1 MKINE
6 CIEKMSKRSLVKV
19 LKAVLK
25 NDVPKNADDLQLRRL
40 VDDNVSLFSGHE
52 RIEKELDFNSYK
64 RNERILINE
73 ILMIILESDDSIIS
87 EKELWEKVQEY
98 EKMIVEKA
106 KNNNISRVI
115 GQNHYEIYKTIL
127 EVALEDDNM
136 SPDEYNIVKKLRK
149 KLKINSYQ
157 SRIIEAELGKFPG
170 AENKLHSVSD
180 FEQMLKV
187 LQEKGILFYFKDKDE
202 FYYAVIPSEIENSVK
217 SIMEFEL
224 GIGAHYKMLDKLK
237 MSQLTEILKS
247 FGLASSGKKEEI
259 ISRIVEAGFYP
270 SEELDTLSNDELSE
284 ICRDLH
290 GVNVSGTKPEKIKRI
305 ISYFNNLKTKT
316 EVKVED
322 EGARYYGWFDQLA
335 KRDEQVLMAN
345 NIIKDEKIIGSCFE
359 KATRYLF
366 EKKLGHE
373 VVPRQ
378 GKGVATED
386 GEVRLSETEVLLWD
400 NKSKRKDYK
409 FCKDH
414 QRQFKDYIDSSEL
427 IVRMFLVIVPFVDP
441 NDEMEML
448 ISANDIKKH
457 TKNKTDVA
465 IITAK
470 DLKYIADEWRNFS
483 TKEKFDLSIFNYTG
497 VLKKNYLAESMKRM
511 K

>member
-25 NDVPKNADDLQLRRL
+25 NDVPKNADDPQLKKL
-40 VDDNVSLFSGHE
+40 VEDNVSLFSGHE
-52 RIEKELDFNSYK
+52 RIEKELNFNSYK
-64 RNERILINE
+64 RNERILVNE
-73 ILMIILESDDSIIS
+73 ILMIVLESDDSIIS

-98 EKMIVEKA
+98 EKRIVEKA

-180 FEQMLKV
+180 FELMLKI
-187 LQEKGILFYFKDKDE
+187 LQEKGILFYFKEKDE
-202 FYYAVIPSEIENSVK
+202 CYYAVIPSEIENSVK

-224 GIGAHYKMLDKLK
+224 GIGAHNKMLDKLK
-237 MSQLTEILKS
+237 MSQLIEILKS

-259 ISRIVEAGFYP
+259 ISRIIEAGFYP
-270 SEELDTLSNDELSE
+270 SEELDVLSNDELAE
-284 ICRDLH
+284 ICRDLP
-290 GVNVSGTKPEKIKRI
+290 GVNVTGTKPERSRRI
-305 ISYFNNLKTKT
+305 IAYFNNLKTKIET
-316 EVKVED
+316 KSED
-322 EGARYYGWFDQLA
+322 ERAKYYEVFEKLA
-335 KRDEQVLMAN
+335 TRDELYLMAQ
-345 NIIKDEKIIGSCFE
+345 NIIKDEKMIGSCFE

-366 EKKLGHE
+366 EKKLGHD
-373 VVPRQ
+373 VVPR
-378 GKGVATED
+378 KGVVSGD
-386 GEVRLSETEVLLWD
+386 GEVRLSDNEVLLWD

-414 QRQFKDYIDSSEL
+414 QRQFKDYIDSSEQ
-427 IVRMFLVIVPFVDP
+427 IVRVFLVIVPFVDK
-441 NDEMEML
+441 NDEMEVLM
-448 ISANDIKKH
+448 AARDIKNS
-457 TKNKTDVA
+457 TKNRTEIA
-465 IITAK
+465 IITAE
-470 DLKYIADEWRNFS
+470 DLKYIADKWRNFS

-497 VLKKNYLAESMKRM
+497 VLKKNYLTESMKRM

>member
-6 CIEKMSKRSLVKV
+6 CIDKMSKRNLVRA

-25 NDVPKNADDLQLRRL
+25 NDVPKNADDPQLKKL

-73 ILMIILESDDSIIS
+73 ILMIVLESDDSVIS

-127 EVALEDDNM
+127 EVALENDDM

-170 AENKLHSVSD
+170 ADNKLHAVSD
-180 FEQMLKV
+180 FELMLKI
-187 LQEKGILFYFKDKDE
+187 LQEKGIIFYFKEKDE
-202 FYYAVIPSEIENSVK
+202 CYYAVIPSEIENSVK

-259 ISRIVEAGFYP
+259 ISRIIEAGFYP
-270 SEELDTLSNDELSE
+270 SEELDVLSNDELAE
-284 ICRDLH
+284 ICRDLP
-290 GVNVSGTKPEKIKRI
+290 GVNVTGTKPERSKRI
-305 ISYFNNLKTKT
+305 IAYFNNLKTKI
-316 EVKVED
+316 ENKLED
-322 EGARYYGWFDQLA
+322 ERAKYYEVFDYLA
-335 KRDEQVLMAN
+335 KRDELFLMAQ
-345 NIIKDEKIIGSCFE
+345 NIIKDDKIIGSYFE

-373 VVPRQ
+373 VIPRQ

-414 QRQFKDYIDSSEL
+414 QRQFKDYIDSSEQ
-427 IVRMFLVIVPFVDP
+427 IVRVFLVIVPFVDEK
-441 NDEMEML
+441 DEMEVLMAARD
-448 ISANDIKKH
+448 IKNSTKNRTEIAVIAANDL
-457 TKNKTDVA
+457 KN
-465 IITAK
+465 
-470 DLKYIADEWRNFS
+470 IAENWRNFS
-483 TKEKFDLSIFNYTG
+483 SKEKFDLSIFNYTG
-497 VLKKNYLAESMKRM
+497 VLKWNYLTESMKRM